1 MLLSLLIALPLFYVL
16 GGRSVGA
23 LYRSALQRARRDGL
37 TDLDNHRAFQDELA
51 RAVGE
56 SARYGTSV
64 TLALLDIDDFKFEND
79 RHGHQHGDRLLCE
92 LSALLRESRAGDRAF
107 RLGGDEFALLLAHTD
122 EAEADVPL
130 GRIRS
135 EVERRLSGV
144 TTSIGFSAVAP
155 EDREPSTLWGRAD
168 AALLEAKRR
177 GGNAIV
183 AAAEVVDSVPVVTI
197 EKVRAVRALI
207 DAGAVDVAFQPIW
220 DLSGTRVLGYEAL
233 ARPRSSELSGPG
245 EAFEIADSIGRG
257 HELDA
262 VCRRATLRLAGDLPP
277 GALLFLNV
285 SPQSLEHDALAG
297 DSLVLAVRGAGYE
310 PEQVVLEI
318 TERTDARKEL
328 LIPEAARLRALGFKL
343 ALDDVGAGN
352 AGLEMLSAL
361 PVDFIKIDR
370 AVVSSA
376 VEDRG
381 ARAVMLAIMAFA
393 RESGSFVIA
402 EGIESEAMLELAR
415 DPHPNGETR
424 TRRRAGR
431 PGLPARPARARARG
445 RAELL
450 DDARDPVGPD
460 RGARAPAHRGGA
472 AGRRRAL
479 PRAPAHRPRHGR
491 RAVRPRHALP
501 GRRRRDRLDRAVAR
515 DPRGQDRARGARRGR
530 RRRGAGRAAAPGA
543 RRRELRVRVDRP
555 PPRCGPRRAGRPGA
569 RRARRRDR
577 RDGRLP
583 RHHAAARGRRHGAAR
598 ARAARPAR
606 PPARAEAQP
615 ARLAGTLPGMADVAM
630 PRLSDSMEEGTI
642 LKWLKSDG
650 DEVKRGEELVEIET
664 DKANMTYEADSD
676 GVLSIVAKEGD
687 TLPVGETIARL
698 GDGSEGGGAD
708 EAEDADEE
716 PQAEEDAGDADAGR
730 RRRGRREDAG
740 RRRRRARR
748 SPPPR
753 TTTRTRSPP
762 ATASPPRPPSPR
774 RPRRRSPRANG
785 DGDGRVKASPVAK
798 RMAREMGVELG
809 RARGQRPGRPDRE
822 GRRRG
827 RRRRAAARRPPRRR
841 RPREEERQAP
851 AAEEKKKDVPPPV
864 TAGEKDGKS
873 GRGDVTHQ
881 DLTRLQQTVARR
893 MAESKATAPDFVI
906 NVEVDMEEAVEFR
919 KQLKAAAGD
928 DPAPSFNDFVI
939 KASALALR
947 DFPRANGAYRDGK
960 FELYS
965 RVNVG
970 VAVAGQ
976 DALVVPTVFDA
987 DTKSLG
993 TDRPRVTRGRRAGP
1007 RRRGH
1012 PARALERHV
1021 HRLEPRHVRHQA
1033 LRRRHQPAAGRDPR
1047 GRRARAAAGRAR
1059 RRGDRALDH
1068 GAHALLRPPHPLRR
1082 RRRGVPRQDPRVPRA
1097 AAPSLALSKPPWR
1110 R

>member
-1 MLLSLLIALPLFYVL
+1 MRFPALHARAVRLRESVIARLLLTLVLALGAVGTFQYFVVGGRVEKDLIREHAAVHAADTRALEHRAEAAAGDRYSSPLSEVSELLSALAERPDTDDVVVTDKEGAVIASPIAGQVGTYRTDPLLRKVARSGRPVAGVPDGKGRHAYMQRLRLLDRDVVFAEYRSSEALASGVDSFRDGIGLFVLLSLLIALPLFYVL

-144 TTSIGFSAVAP
+144 TTSIGFSAAVA

-262 VCRRATLRLAGDLPP
+262 VCRRATLRVAGDLPP

-431 PGLPARPARARARG
+431 PGLLLGRPA
-445 RAELL
+445 
-450 DDARDPVGPD
+450 PVP
-460 RGARAPAHRGGA
+460 
-472 AGRRRAL
+472 
-479 PRAPAHRPRHGR
+479 
-491 RAVRPRHALP
+491 
-501 GRRRRDRLDRAVAR
+501 
-515 DPRGQDRARGARRGR
+515 
-530 RRRGAGRAAAPGA
+530 
-543 RRRELRVRVDRP
+543 
-555 PPRCGPRRAGRPGA
+555 
-569 RRARRRDR
+569 
-577 RDGRLP
+577 
-583 RHHAAARGRRHGAAR
+583 
-598 ARAARPAR
+598 
-606 PPARAEAQP
+606 
-615 ARLAGTLPGMADVAM
+615 
-630 PRLSDSMEEGTI
+630 
-642 LKWLKSDG
+642 
-650 DEVKRGEELVEIET
+650 
-664 DKANMTYEADSD
+664 
-676 GVLSIVAKEGD
+676 
-687 TLPVGETIARL
+687 
-698 GDGSEGGGAD
+698 
-708 EAEDADEE
+708 EDA
-716 PQAEEDAGDADAGR
+716 P
-730 RRRGRREDAG
+730 
-740 RRRRRARR
+740 
-748 SPPPR
+748 SYS
-753 TTTRTRSPP
+753 TRS
-762 ATASPPRPPSPR
+762 RPCR
-774 RPRRRSPRANG
+774 
-785 DGDGRVKASPVAK
+785 
-798 RMAREMGVELG
+798 
-809 RARGQRPGRPDRE
+809 
-822 GRRRG
+822 
-827 RRRRAAARRPPRRR
+827 
-841 RPREEERQAP
+841 
-851 AAEEKKKDVPPPV
+851 
-864 TAGEKDGKS
+864 T
-873 GRGDVTHQ
+873 
-881 DLTRLQQTVARR
+881 
-893 MAESKATAPDFVI
+893 
-906 NVEVDMEEAVEFR
+906 
-919 KQLKAAAGD
+919 
-928 DPAPSFNDFVI
+928 
-939 KASALALR
+939 
-947 DFPRANGAYRDGK
+947 
-960 FELYS
+960 
-965 RVNVG
+965 
-970 VAVAGQ
+970 
-976 DALVVPTVFDA
+976 
-987 DTKSLG
+987 
-993 TDRPRVTRGRRAGP
+993 
-1007 RRRGH
+1007 
-1012 PARALERHV
+1012 
-1021 HRLEPRHVRHQA
+1021 
-1033 LRRRHQPAAGRDPR
+1033 
-1047 GRRARAAAGRAR
+1047 
-1059 RRGDRALDH
+1059 
-1068 GAHALLRPPHPLRR
+1068 
-1082 RRRGVPRQDPRVPRA
+1082 
-1097 AAPSLALSKPPWR
+1097 
-1110 R
+1110 